1 VEYVGT
7 CSLVAAVQLLYEFV
21 QLMFVTSLSTAR
33 LLGCGADVT
42 ALAQAF
48 SSKAPLFA
56 FVFAGGFLTG
66 TGAG

>member
-1 VEYVGT
+1 MEHVGT
-7 CSLVAAVQLLYEFV
+7 CSLVTAVQFLYEFA

-48 SSKAPLFA
+48 SSKAPLFTFD
-56 FVFAGGFLTG
+56 FVAGFLKG